1 MRSSSSLSLPSV
13 PSGLSAREVRRFPEF
28 SAEAFSAR
36 PTPPTYEELW
46 GHGRQHQ
53 QDDWFRRDPL
63 HVSWFSPILAALLAV
78 VLGSM
83 SLVGLKEQIVR
94 VLPASSAL
102 YAAVGL
108 PVNLRGLEFRGV
120 KSVVTEASTQRL
132 LQVNGEI
139 ANLRPDLTSVPAI
152 ELVVEGTDGR
162 PLYRW
167 TAKAPKLKLAANETI
182 AFETRLV
189 APPEAGRDVK
199 VRFAQAN

>member
-1 MRSSSSLSLPSV
+1 MQITIFIGCNLCISLKLLPSIFASQGGV
-13 PSGLSAREVRRFPEF
+13 CGSSQRHHHW
-28 SAEAFSAR
+28 S
-36 PTPPTYEELW
+36 
-46 GHGRQHQ
+46 
-53 QDDWFRRDPL
+53 RRDPL
-63 HVSWFSPILAALLAV
+63 QMPWFSPILAAILAV

-94 VLPASSAL
+94 VLPASSVL

-120 KSVVTEASTQRL
+120 KSLVSEGSTQRL
-132 LQVNGEI
+132 LHVKGEI
-139 ANLRPDLTSVPAI
+139 ANLRGGLTSVPPI
-152 ELVVEGTDGR
+152 ELVVETSDGR

-167 TAKAPKLKLAANETI
+167 TAKAPKPKLGAHETI

-189 APPEAGRDVK
+189 APPEAGRDLK